1 MTTESLHRSGSTIRT
16 QIGPLIFL
24 AVADALL
31 WIMLKRGV
39 SWAIHYIDDFL
50 TIGRHDSQ
58 ECVCNIALMQ
68 RVSDEAGEL
77 SKSVGPATTLVF
89 LGIEIDSFRE
99 ELRLP
104 EDKLMQL
111 NKGGPVPLERAKSM
125 QKEGSTISYRATI
138 TCCEGGQSWVNILA

>member
-1 MTTESLHRSGSTIRT
+1 MATESLHRSGSTIRT
-16 QIGPLIFL
+16 QIGPLIYL

-39 SWAIHYIDDFL
+39 SWAIHYIDNFL
-50 TIGRHDSQ
+50 TIGRRDSQ

-68 RVSDEAGEL
+68 RVSDEAGEP
-77 SKSVGPATTLVF
+77 SKSVGPAMTLVF

-99 ELRLP
+99 ELRLL

-111 NKGGPVPLERAKSM
+111 
-125 QKEGSTISYRATI
+125 KEALSHWRGLKACKKRELLSLIGLLSHAVKVVKV
-138 TCCEGGQSWVNILA
+138 G